1 MGNRR
6 KKKLANSNVVN
17 PVTGEVTKVRNTKLE
32 AFKKKHGR
40 GPATD
45 SELDQVY
52 GKGAADQAY
61 ALALYGKNSPK
72 YRALY
77 GKKKAPKKGPR
88 NRRQKN
94 RP

>member
-6 KKKLANSNVVN
+6 RKKLADSDVVN
-17 PVTGEVTKVRNTKLE
+17 PVTGERMRVRNTKLE

-52 GKGAADQAY
+52 GKGAADQSY
-61 ALALYGKNSPK
+61 ALHLYGKNSRK
-72 YRALY
+72 YKELY
-77 GKKKAPKKGPR
+77 GKKKGPR
-88 NRRQKN
+88 LKRRQKN